1 MGSVFC
7 ILFIEFIWSYLKLSN
22 NNNNKKLK
30 SLIFYIGIPVAII
43 ILVVSLFSSGTE
55 KGALYSDVV
64 KQFKEKNVIGYSL
77 NLSSGEMNLSLKDGS
92 VMHYVTPS
100 AVWLRDDIK
109 PYIDEYNNQN
119 PNTPMIQ
126 NLVRSKD
133 NSWIVNLVVNLVVLL
148 LPAILLWLLMR
159 KTMSGLGGGPRGVF
173 GKSNI
178 KNQPKDKK
186 KTTFKDVAGADEEKE
201 ELEEIVDF
209 LKSPKK
215 YTDLGARIPKGVLL
229 VGPPGTGKT
238 LLAKA
243 VAGEAK
249 VPFFSISGSDFVEM
263 YVGVGASR
271 VRELFREAKKNMP
284 CIIFVDEIDA
294 VGRRRGAGLGGGHDE
309 REQTLNQL
317 LVEMDGFGTNEGII
331 LIAATNRP
339 DIKGREA
346 ILKVHS
352 KKKPLAPD
360 VNLNTIAKTTA
371 GFTGA
376 DLENLLN
383 EAAILAVKEKHMSIT
398 MQNIEESIVKVSVG
412 GEKKSKRI
420 TDKEKKLTAYHEAG
434 HAIATFFCDTQD
446 PVHTISIIPR
456 GMAGGFTMSLPKED
470 RNYRSK
476 TEMEESI
483 VVCLGG
489 RVAEDLVLGDISTG
503 ASNDIKRATNTA
515 LSMVKKYGMSKT
527 LGPICYDSENDE
539 VFIGRDMGHLKT
551 CSEQTS
557 AVIDT
562 EVYNIVDECLK
573 KTREI
578 LNKNIDK
585 LHEIAK
591 YLIENE
597 TMSGEDFDKAM
608 KSAVA
613 NEDISTPDND
623 VEK

>member
-1 MGSVFC
+1 M
-7 ILFIEFIWSYLKLSN
+7 N
-22 NNNNKKLK
+22 NKKKLK
-30 SLIFYIGIPVAII
+30 SLIFYIGIPIAII
-43 ILVVSLFSSGTE
+43 ILVVSLFSSSAE
-55 KGALYSDVV
+55 KGVLYSDVV
-64 KQFKEKNVIGYSL
+64 KQFKEKNVTEYSL
-77 NLSSGEMNLSLKDGS
+77 NLSSGEMDIKLKDGS
-92 VMHYVTPS
+92 IIHYVTPS

-119 PNTPMIQ
+119 PSAPMVQ

-133 NSWIVNLVVNLVVLL
+133 NSWIVNLFVNLVVLL
-148 LPAILLWLLMR
+148 LPAVLLWLLMR
-159 KTMSGLGGGPRGVF
+159 KTMNGIGSPKGGFKFEKSGA
-173 GKSNI
+173 
-178 KNQPKDKK
+178 KNQPNDKK
-186 KTTFKDVAGADEEKE
+186 RTTFEDVAGADEEKE

-209 LKSPKK
+209 LKAPKK

-238 LLAKA
+238 LLARA

-271 VRELFREAKKNMP
+271 VRELFREAKKNLP

-339 DIKGREA
+339 DVLDPAILRPGRFDRQVVVGRPDIKGREA

-352 KKKPLAPD
+352 RKKPLAPD
-360 VNLNTIAKTTA
+360 VDLNVIAKTTA

-383 EAAILAVKEKHMSIT
+383 EAAILAVKEGHKAVT
-398 MQNIEESIVKVSVG
+398 MQNIEDSIVKVSVG
-412 GEKKSKRI
+412 GEKKSKII
-420 TDKEKKLTAYHEAG
+420 TEKEKKLTAYHEAG
-434 HAIATFFCDTQD
+434 HAIATFECKSQD

-456 GMAGGFTMSLPKED
+456 GTAGGFTMSLPKED
-470 RNYRSK
+470 KNYRSM
-476 TEMEESI
+476 TEMKESI
-483 VVCLGG
+483 IVCLGG

-503 ASNDIKRATNTA
+503 ASSDIKHATNLA
-515 LSMVKKYGMSKT
+515 LSMVKKYGMSEV

-539 VFIGRDMGHLKT
+539 IFLGRDMGHLKT

-562 EVYNIVDECLK
+562 EVYNLINSCLK
-573 KTREI
+573 RAKEI
-578 LNKNIDK
+578 LNNNINK
-585 LHEIAK
+585 LHEVAE
-591 YLIENE
+591 YLLKHE
-597 TMSGEDFDKAM
+597 TMTGEEFDEM
-608 KSAVA
+608 MRAV
-613 NEDISTPDND
+613 S
-623 VEK
+623 